1 MNINTN
7 VRKILCFLW
16 RIRLGPLA
24 VLSVFV
30 LGILFWAGFNTGM
43 ESTNTEAFCISCHE
57 MKNTVYREYQNTI
70 HYTNPSGVRAT
81 CPDCHVPQEFAP
93 KMLAKV
99 KASADLWHSVLGSI
113 DTPEKFA
120 AKRQLLAER
129 EWRRMR
135 ANNSQECRNCH
146 DTNSFD
152 YSAQSYRAADQHMEG
167 LEKGK
172 VCIDCHQG
180 IAHQLP
186 QIEQGISTVGGE
198 GVAPET
204 FRSAAPK

>member
-1 MNINTN
+1 MIK
-7 VRKILCFLW
+7 KILCCLQ
-16 RIRLGPLA
+16 RIKLVGPLA

-30 LGILFWAGFNTGM
+30 LGIVFWAGFNTVM
-43 ESTNTEAFCISCHE
+43 DETNTEEFCISCHE
-57 MKNTVYREYQNTI
+57 MKDNVYREYQNTI
-70 HYTNPSGVRAT
+70 HYANPSGVRAT
-81 CPDCHVPQEFAP
+81 CPDCHVPQEFVP
-93 KMLAKV
+93 KMVAKV

-113 DTPEKFA
+113 DTPEKFG

-129 EWRRMR
+129 EWQRMR

-152 YSAQSYRAADQHMEG
+152 YGAQSYRAADQHMEG
-167 LEKGK
+167 LENGK
-172 VCIDCHQG
+172 ICVDCHQG

-198 GVAPET
+198 GVAPGT
-204 FRSAAPK
+204 FHSAAPKK